1 MSFRINTN
9 ISALTAHT
17 IGVQNNRSLHNS
29 LEKLSSGLRL
39 NKAADDASG
48 MAIADSLRSQSEG
61 LGQAVRN
68 ANDAIG
74 IIQVA
79 DKAMDEQLKILD
91 TIKTKAIQAA
101 QDGQSNETRKALQSD
116 IIMGNKCFLVHFLI
130 KNFKSEHI
138 QTLPLKPLL
147 VLQVQTKLDMFV
159 WKVVH
164 LVV

>member
-116 IIMGNKCFLVHFLI
+116 IIRLLLVHFLI

>member
-9 ISALTAHT
+9 ISALNAHT
-17 IGVQNNRSLHNS
+17 IGVANNRSLHNS

-91 TIKTKAIQAA
+91 T
-101 QDGQSNETRKALQSD
+101 DRKS
-116 IIMGNKCFLVHFLI
+116 
-130 KNFKSEHI
+130 
-138 QTLPLKPLL
+138 
-147 VLQVQTKLDMFV
+147 
-159 WKVVH
+159 VV
-164 LVV
+164 